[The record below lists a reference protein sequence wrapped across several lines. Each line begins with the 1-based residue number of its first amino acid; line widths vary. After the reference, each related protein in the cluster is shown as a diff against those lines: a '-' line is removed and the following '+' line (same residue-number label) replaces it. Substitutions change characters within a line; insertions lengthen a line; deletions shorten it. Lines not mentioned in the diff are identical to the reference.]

1 MTETRA
7 TYKTDTTD
15 MMAVHQ
21 VLRDAITN
29 APALI
34 GGAEPGDLQRAAVVG
49 SYYDNVLRFLQV
61 HHHAEDELLWPKLL
75 ERAPERTDLVQA
87 MIADHGQIHDALDRA
102 SAALPKWASSGD
114 RDEGS
119 GLTAAI
125 EDLGSALVPH
135 LDNEEQEIVPLLSD
149 HLSEEEWGEMP
160 GHALRAFD
168 GDKVWLILGL
178 IRENMT
184 QAQRDAMLAHMPPP
198 PRDMWINMGNAAFDE
213 FIAEVR
219 RPT

>member
-1 MTETRA
+1 MTETQG
-7 TYKTDTTD
+7 TPKTDTTD

-21 VLRDAITN
+21 VLRDAITG
-29 APALI
+29 APDLI

-61 HHHAEDELLWPKLL
+61 HHNAEDELLWPKLQ
-75 ERAPERTDLVQA
+75 ERAPERAELVQA
-87 MIADHGQIHDALDRA
+87 MISEHEGVHDALGGA
-102 SAALPKWASSGD
+102 IAALPRWVSSGEPGAAGELTGAI
-114 RDEGS
+114 DE
-119 GLTAAI
+119 
-125 EDLGSALVPH
+125 LGRALIPH
-135 LDNEEQEIVPLLSD
+135 LDKEEQEMVPLLSD
-149 HLSEEEWGEMP
+149 HLSEEEWGQMP

-184 QAQRDAMLAHMPPP
+184 DDQRDAMLAHMPPP
-198 PRDMWINMGNAAFDE
+198 PRDMWINMGSAAFDE

-219 RPT
+219 SN

>member
-7 TYKTDTTD
+7 TSNTDTTD
-15 MMAVHQ
+15 MIAVHQ
-21 VLRDAITN
+21 VLRDAITD

-34 GGAEPGDLQRAAVVG
+34 GGAEPGDIQRAAVVG

-61 HHHAEDELLWPKLL
+61 HHHAEDELVWPKLL
-75 ERAPERTDLVQA
+75 ERAPERAELVHG
-87 MIADHGQIHDALDRA
+87 MISDHEDIHDALGRA
-102 SAALPKWASSGD
+102 SAALPQWVSSGD
-114 RDEGS
+114 PGAAGE
-119 GLTAAI
+119 LTAAI
-125 EDLGSALVPH
+125 GDLGSTLIPH
-135 LDNEEQEIVPLLSD
+135 LDKEERETLPLISA

-184 QAQRDAMLAHMPPP
+184 EAQREAMLAHMPPP

-219 RPT
+219 NQ